1 MGTQDGTLASFLL
14 QSLYRRGV
22 DTLFGIPGD
31 FALNFFQAIQRF
43 KKIRLVTLSH
53 EPGLGFAA
61 DGWSRVTGKLGAV
74 AITFG
79 AGAFNIVNPIAC
91 AYAEKSPLVVISG
104 APGMNE
110 RGKGI
115 LFHHQAKSLQSQREV
130 FAEVTAYQAI
140 LEDLDSAPA
149 EIEKALTIATQL
161 SAPVYIEI
169 PRDRVFGKITGKNR
183 TPPFSLSED
192 RHAIEECARETARKL
207 EEAKRPVLM
216 VGVEVHR
223 FGLRHP
229 VVQLAEKLRVPV
241 VSSFLARATFP
252 VNHPLFVGTYL
263 GPAGNPRLMSLVEKS
278 DGLLLLGVLP
288 ADTNMALRL
297 SNLNHKYMIH
307 AINRN
312 VTIGH
317 HVYENVPL
325 SALIRS
331 LLKKVH
337 RRRRTAV
344 PQIPRFP
351 KLKPKSFFDDTPLTV
366 EAITQSLNHVLKRKG
381 STPVIADNGDC
392 LFASLDVHTEDLI
405 ASGYYATMGFAVPAG
420 MGAQLGAKKRP
431 IILVGDGAFQMTGT
445 EISNAPR
452 LDLNPILIVFNNH
465 GWEMLRVI
473 QPKGKYFNLSSW
485 DFARLAEL
493 WGGRGITVRTKREML
508 EAVESAAKEQSFVII
523 DALLPPGETSK
534 VLRNYIRRVKK

>member
-1 MGTQDGTLASFLL
+1 MGAQGGTLAAFLL
-14 QSLYRRGV
+14 HALHRRGV
-22 DTLFGIPGD
+22 DTIFGIPGD
-31 FALNFFQAIQRF
+31 FALNFFKAIQGF
-43 KKIRLVTLSH
+43 KKMRLVTLSH

-91 AYAEKSPLVVISG
+91 AYAEKSPLVIISG
-104 APGMNE
+104 APGMSE

-115 LFHHQAKSLQSQREV
+115 LFHHQAKSLQSQRNV

-140 LEDLDSAPA
+140 LEDLESAPA

-169 PRDRVFGKITGKNR
+169 PRDRVFGKISGKNKI
-183 TPPFSLSED
+183 TPFSLAED
-192 RHAIEECARETARKL
+192 HSTLEECAEEAARKI
-207 EEAKRPVLM
+207 EQAKRPVLM

-223 FGLRHP
+223 FGLRRP
-229 VVQLAEKLRVPV
+229 VVRLAEKLRIPV

-297 SNLNHKYMIH
+297 SQINHKHMIH

-312 VTIGH
+312 VTIAH
-317 HVYENVPL
+317 HAYENVPL
-325 SALIRS
+325 ISFIQA

-337 RRRRTAV
+337 GRRRPTIPR
-344 PQIPRFP
+344 IPRFP
-351 KLKPKSFFDDTPLTV
+351 KLKAKSYFDDTPLTV
-366 EAITQSLNHVLKRKG
+366 EAIIQSINHTLNRNG
-381 STPVIADNGDC
+381 SAPVIADNGDC

-420 MGAQLGAKKRP
+420 LGVQLGSKRRP
-431 IILVGDGAFQMTGT
+431 IVLVGDGAFQMTGP
-445 EISNAPR
+445 EICHAPG
-452 LDLNPILIVFNNH
+452 LGLNPIVIVFNNRS
-465 GWEMLRVI
+465 WEMLRI
-473 QPKGKYFNLSSW
+473 MQPEGKYFDLTGWN
-485 DFARLAEL
+485 FAQLAEL
-493 WGGRGITVRTKREML
+493 WGGRGLTVRSKREMFHAI
-508 EAVESAAKEQSFVII
+508 EAASKEKRFVII
-523 DALLPPGETSK
+523 DALLPKGETSQ
-534 VLRNYIRRVKK
+534 VLRNYVTRLKS